1 MALSPSPVG
10 LDAFSRT
17 DVQDVLDAAQITAG
31 SLYSDTLRLRDQL
44 QELFREGVEECNSRQ
59 VDPIQLLHQTM
70 FTERMILDAYNKHR
84 LGNAVTPFNARV
96 LQPEN
101 SVEYNEEENIPEA
114 LEYFPL
120 RAEVSKRG
128 VDVQAPPI
136 YQLDGTVEDN
146 QKNTGKPISRAVK
159 VIDSPDTKTGPRP
172 TRKKAADKAA
182 PVAKK
187 KPTGFGSPSYN
198 KLRDA
203 PSPWLPLP
211 SGNLT
216 MAETAA
222 FLPQAI
228 KSFDVIDRFLYNG
241 AFSTTLAD
249 MINHYRTMPNGPIIN
264 NTVYRM
270 MRGSMDNRAKKDERY
285 AKWTVMKHVT
295 IERPIGFDPTSVDVS
310 NFRAPENHNARE
322 LAAAAKLPPPTI
334 LFRDMANGVK
344 IMPSGF
350 DALDLTR
357 CIEYC
362 LQNGNEDWCYPQ
374 DFVDLVDGLGGPAAV
389 HREHQDDAAIRRH
402 TSAKKISNAKRAGA
416 RDRDSYGRL
425 LKQRRG
431 FLDDS
436 DEEEF
441 VGSESDEDFDVADF
455 DALDGE
461 EDYVAPTKKGS
472 NRKRSPSTESS
483 EADLTPPP
491 RKAPKRKRTAVLD
504 HSDEEDA
511 PSSLRPSKRTKKSP
525 PKTRALRPKKSA
537 ISRLRKV
544 ILPQDIESE
553 SDSDV
558 YVGPKKKKKI
568 LVATRASGRSQRY
581 KGSYN
586 MNDALGFGEEEEEME
601 IDGQDHEEEDD
612 ASPPPKR
619 RILTPAEM
627 RRVGR
632 W

>member
-1 MALSPSPVG
+1 MALSPSS
-10 LDAFSRT
+10 LSLHAFSRT

-31 SLYSDTLRLRDQL
+31 SFYSDTPCLRDQL
-44 QELFREGVEECNSRQ
+44 QELFRDGVEECNSRQ

-96 LQPEN
+96 IQPEN
-101 SVEYNEEENIPEA
+101 AVEYNDEENIPEA

-128 VDVQAPPI
+128 IDVQAPPI
-136 YQLDGTVEDN
+136 YQHEGTAGEN
-146 QKNTGKPISRAVK
+146 QRNTGKPISRAFK
-159 VIDSPDTKTGPRP
+159 VADSPDTKTRPRII
-172 TRKKAADKAA
+172 RKKAVDKVA
-182 PVAKK
+182 PVAGKK
-187 KPTGFGSPSYN
+187 LTGFGSPSYN

-203 PSPWLPLP
+203 PSPWLLLP

-216 MAETAA
+216 MAETTA

-228 KSFDVIDRFLYNG
+228 KSFDVMDRFLFNG
-241 AFSTTLAD
+241 AFATTLAE

-270 MRGSMDNRAKKDERY
+270 MKGSMDNHAKKDERY
-285 AKWTVMKHVT
+285 EKWTVTKHIT
-295 IERPIGFDPTSVDVS
+295 IERPVGFDPTSVDVS
-310 NFRAPENHNARE
+310 SFRAPENHNARE
-322 LAAAAKLPPPTI
+322 LAAAAKSSPPTL

-362 LQNGNEDWCYPQ
+362 LQNKNEDWCYPQ
-374 DFVDLVDGLGGPAAV
+374 DFSGLVDRLGGPAAV

-402 TSAKKISNAKRAGA
+402 TSDKKLTNAKRAGA
-416 RDRDSYGRL
+416 RDRDSHGRL
-425 LKQRRG
+425 LKQRKG
-431 FLDDS
+431 FLDDFE
-436 DEEEF
+436 EEEF
-441 VGSESDEDFDVADF
+441 VKRESDEDMSDPDF

-461 EDYVAPTKKGS
+461 EDYIAPTKKGS
-472 NRKRSPSTESS
+472 KRTRSPSTESS
-483 EADLTPPP
+483 EEDPTPQP
-491 RKAPKRKRTAVLD
+491 RKTLKRKRTIFLD
-504 HSDEEDA
+504 DSDEEDA
-511 PSSLRPSKRTKKSP
+511 LLPSRSSKRTKKSP
-525 PKTRALRPKKSA
+525 PKARAPRSRKPVP
-537 ISRLRKV
+537 SRLREA
-544 ILPQDIESE
+544 ILPQDIESG

-558 YVGPKKKKKI
+558 YVGPKQKNVH
-568 LVATRASGRSQRY
+568 VATRASGRSQRY

-586 MNDALGFGEEEEEME
+586 VNEAFEVGGEENEEMD
-601 IDGQDHEEEDD
+601 IDSQHQDDEDD

-619 RILTPAEM
+619 
-627 RRVGR
+627 
-632 W
+632 